1 MRGRAGRWPCSPMD
15 EPSGGRVHPV
25 LYFTGS
31 QHGGPSFSPLKR
43 LLPRANDIIFTH
55 WTSKRDS
62 SPHPGKLI
70 GFMWFYLSPG
80 TGCKGDIYV
89 STSH

>member
-1 MRGRAGRWPCSPMD
+1 MRGRAGHWPCSLMD
-15 EPSGGRVHPV
+15 EPPGHMVHPV
-25 LYFTGS
+25 LYFTS
-31 QHGGPSFSPLKR
+31 LQHGGPFLQPSETTAPT
-43 LLPRANDIIFTH
+43 ANDIIFTH
-55 WTSKRDS
+55 WTSKRES

-80 TGCKGDIYV
+80 QVCKGDIYV